1 MDTAMFPNLEPVLTE
16 HARARM
22 QQRGISSFAIE
33 ELLQFG
39 REYHDRHGGVIL
51 CFDRGAR
58 RRLLRAGGRRC
69 GGVEYPRNVYL
80 VETDGVIA
88 TVGHRTRRLPR
99 Y

>member
-1 MDTAMFPNLEPVLTE
+1 MARTLPDGWEALEA
-16 HARARM
+16 ARARM
-22 QQRGISSFAIE
+22 QQRGISSVAID

-58 RRLLRAGGRRC
+58 RRLQRAGGRRRA
-69 GGVEYPRNVYL
+69 GAERLRNVYL
-80 VETDGVIA
+80 VETEGMIA